1 MLGKHSLTNVL
12 DSRLQNEKR
21 LLVALKGQMQLG
33 LYDANDVL
41 DTYSVAVREAFKN
54 PGRLKLLNF
63 HHLTQE
69 ESFKNWESNSNS
81 SLFLLHGRTAL
92 TKTDCSWLSPT
103 IFDLI
108 GRYRDQRSV
117 VIFHLCHDR
126 VFMEKDTPSSV
137 VISSLI
143 YQLLEAN
150 TTILDQSKYE
160 ELSRKFLDP
169 RWRAGQ
175 SQFLFAVMGDLL
187 NIFSE
192 VYILL
197 DRVDRIKGDA
207 DRFLD
212 PLLGLM
218 KRSKCKVKVFLVAS
232 SNFQRDPEGKITAD
246 LLESLEE
253 LGPKRFANMKL
264 DQK

>member
-1 MLGKHSLTNVL
+1 
-12 DSRLQNEKR
+12 
-21 LLVALKGQMQLG
+21 MQLG
-33 LYDANDVL
+33 LYNADDVL

-63 HHLTQE
+63 HHLIQE

-81 SLFLLHGRTAL
+81 SLFLLHGRTAI
-92 TKTDCSWLSPT
+92 TKTDYSWLSPT
-103 IFDLI
+103 VFDLI
-108 GRYRDQRSV
+108 GRYRDQHCV
-117 VIFHLCHDR
+117 VIYHLCHDR
-126 VFMEKDTPSSV
+126 VFMEQDTSSSV

-143 YQLLEAN
+143 YQLLKAN
-150 TTILDQSKYE
+150 TSILDQSRYQE
-160 ELSRKFLDP
+160 FSRKFSDP
-169 RWRAGQ
+169 AWCAGQ
-175 SQFLFAVMGDLL
+175 SQHLFAVMGDLL
-187 NIFSE
+187 NLFTE

-207 DRFLD
+207 DRFMD

-232 SNFQRDPEGKITAD
+232 SNFQRNPEGKITAD
-246 LLESLEE
+246 ILQSLEE